1 MYNEDRNHINLL
13 KSILNDLYNRK
24 IDSVYEYKQQI
35 DNLCLGVLNKDNSDI
50 TQKDIDIMD
59 MLLKIGNITY
69 NNTSLDI
76 LPIE

>member
-50 TQKDIDIMD
+50 TQQDTEIMD
-59 MLLKIGNITY
+59 ML
-69 NNTSLDI
+69 
-76 LPIE
+76 